1 MNRRL
6 NLESLEHRLL
16 LAADVAFQNPL
27 LYQDVN
33 FDSHVSQVDAL
44 QVINHLRQWKEEGNL
59 PSFITPELADRVLS
73 SLEDI
78 ESPLGRIFRGQ
89 INR

>member
-27 LYQDVN
+27 LYQDGILI
-33 FDSHVSQVDAL
+33 HVSQVDAL
-44 QVINHLRQWKEEGNL
+44 QVINHLNTQNYMTLTHRSEHFWM
-59 PSFITPELADRVLS
+59 
-73 SLEDI
+73 
-78 ESPLGRIFRGQ
+78 
-89 INR
+89 